1 MPTWLRRIARDDSGQ
16 DVVEYALLT
25 LFVLLAAV
33 AAWPRIFDL
42 LGLKYG
48 STTSSVYEL
57 WGPLPPP
64 GGS

>member
-1 MPTWLRRIARDDSGQ
+1 
-16 DVVEYALLT
+16 
-25 LFVLLAAV
+25 V